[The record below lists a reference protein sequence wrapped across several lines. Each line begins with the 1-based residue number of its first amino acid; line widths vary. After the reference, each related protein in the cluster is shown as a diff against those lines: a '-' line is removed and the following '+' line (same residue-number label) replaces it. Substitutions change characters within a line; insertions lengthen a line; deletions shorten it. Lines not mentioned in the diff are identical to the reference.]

1 MEIQIA
7 LGASVKITERD
18 QYFGTEYR
26 SEHGFICVKT
36 GGQFSPCKH
45 SITEFVIDEDKRGQG
60 HGDFLLKGIVR
71 KYRTDIGGQVS
82 SIASLHVF
90 YKNGF
95 RPALNLNATLEETK
109 KLFKEEWGSLL
120 MVYKPAKDFT

>member
-95 RPALNLNATLEETK
+95 RPALNLNATLDETK

>member
-1 MEIQIA
+1 MEMMIA
-7 LGASVKITERD
+7 LGASIKISDRGEH
-18 QYFGTEYR
+18 FGKEFR
-26 SEHGFICVKT
+26 SEHGYICVKT

-45 SITEFVIDEDKRGQG
+45 SITDYVVNEESRGQG

-71 KYRTDIGGQVS
+71 TYKSDIGGQVS

-95 RPALNLNATLEETK
+95 RPALKLDATLEETK
-109 KLFKEEWGSLL
+109 KLFKDEWGSLL

>member
-36 GGQFSPCKH
+36 GGQYAPCKH

-109 KLFKEEWGSLL
+109 KLFKDEWGSLL

>member
-60 HGDFLLKGIVR
+60 HGDYLLKGIVR